1 MGIKMRQ
8 IDRLQRKTEWMN
20 EEVKKDVFDWRLVEN
35 FWFFGHH
42 HRHMLTEKLHS
53 YNLCCVL

>member
-1 MGIKMRQ
+1 MRIKVRQ

-35 FWFFGHH
+35 F
-42 HRHMLTEKLHS
+42 
-53 YNLCCVL
+53 

>member
-1 MGIKMRQ
+1 MRQ
-8 IDRLQRKTEWMN
+8 IDRLQERLEWMN

-35 FWFFGHH
+35 FWSSSHVN
-42 HRHMLTEKLHS
+42 RKKLHS